1 MYWGE
6 WQLNKLILGR
16 YSLDQKGHWDFQV
29 FLPCIFKFVFT
40 WFVASFKISNAVI
53 ATSISIPNQYV
64 AFRISKKKKG
74 GKGKENGNLL
84 FLPIYYSLLL
94 WFTFKKKKAYT
105 PHVLH
110 LPIYYI
116 SHLFTHF
123 TTTIYLPILLQQFL
137 LVLLYLLSMYRLT
150 NYPFI
155 ILQLYL

>member
-1 MYWGE
+1 M
-6 WQLNKLILGR
+6 LLPK
-16 YSLDQKGHWDFQV
+16 FQR
-29 FLPCIFKFVFT
+29 KT
-40 WFVASFKISNAVI
+40 
-53 ATSISIPNQYV
+53 
-64 AFRISKKKKG
+64 KKERERKT
-74 GKGKENGNLL
+74 E
-84 FLPIYYSLLL
+84 IYYFYQFIMTPYYYNSP
-94 WFTFKKKKAYT
+94 KQKAYT